1 MKYKIVTSVGNA
13 KANKSAA
20 MLRRFAIS
28 SGVVMLRN
36 VPRGAVI
43 CRADVGEEA
52 SPMQATHAGLA
63 SSPRIPCSLFHCHP
77 SVYSVSTMGQAYTP
91 GLKVTE
97 RMLLR
102 RRRML
107 PIRGQVLVR
116 MGDKVAARDVV
127 AQTLLPGPVTPVNVA
142 NLLSIPPG
150 DLPGAMLMGQGDK
163 IESGELLARS
173 KGMFGWFKKE
183 CPSPAAGVVEAISS
197 VTGQVMLRG
206 DPLPV
211 QLRAFLA
218 GTVVEV
224 IPEEGVSIEAEG
236 SFVQGIFGIGGEAF
250 GPIRMACRRPE
261 QGLVADL
268 ISAEMRGAVVV
279 GGGRVT
285 AEALDRARALGVSA
299 IVTGGIDDQDL
310 RDFLGYD
317 LGVAT
322 TGSES
327 AGLTLIIT
335 EGFGEIAMAGRT
347 HELLV
352 SRAGSDAAVTG
363 ATQIRAGVL
372 RPEILIPWEGTS
384 SASVS
389 SGPSAA
395 EDLNAHVLRPGISVR
410 IIRDPYFGIIGTAVA
425 LPSEPRV
432 LGSGSKARVLEVKL
446 PSGEQVFVP
455 RANVELIEE

>member
-1 MKYKIVTSVGNA
+1 MS
-13 KANKSAA
+13 
-20 MLRRFAIS
+20 
-28 SGVVMLRN
+28 
-36 VPRGAVI
+36 
-43 CRADVGEEA
+43 
-52 SPMQATHAGLA
+52 
-63 SSPRIPCSLFHCHP
+63 
-77 SVYSVSTMGQAYTP
+77 QAYTP

-102 RRRML
+102 RRRTL

-116 MGDKVAARDVV
+116 AGDMVAARDII
-127 AQTLLPGPVTPVNVA
+127 AQTDLPGPITPVNVA

-150 DLPGAMLMGQGDK
+150 DLPGAMLVEM
-163 IESGELLARS
+163 GELVSAHQPLARS
-173 KGMFGWFKKE
+173 KGIFGWLRKE
-183 CPSPAAGVVEAISS
+183 CPSPAAGTVESISG

-206 DPLPV
+206 QSLPV
-211 QLRAFLA
+211 QLAAFLS

-224 IPEEGVSIEAEG
+224 LPDEGAVIEAEG
-236 SFVQGIFGIGGEAF
+236 SFAQGIFGIGGEAY
-250 GPIRMACRRPE
+250 GPIRMACRGPD
-261 QGLVADL
+261 QNLTDDL
-268 ISAEMRGAVVV
+268 IAAGHRDAIVI

-285 AEALDRARALGVSA
+285 ADALSRAVAVGVSA

-322 TGSES
+322 TGSET

-335 EGFGEIAMAGRT
+335 QGFGEIAMAART
-347 HELLV
+347 FELFA
-352 SRAGSDAAVTG
+352 SRVGCDAAVNG

-372 RPEILIPWEGTS
+372 RPEVVIPWPHPAAAGSKQTAES
-384 SASVS
+384 RDDAS
-389 SGPSAA
+389 
-395 EDLNAHVLRPGISVR
+395 AHVLRIGVPVR

-446 PSGEQVFVP
+446 PSGEQVVVP
-455 RANVELIEE
+455 RANVELIEG

>member
-1 MKYKIVTSVGNA
+1 
-13 KANKSAA
+13 
-20 MLRRFAIS
+20 
-28 SGVVMLRN
+28 
-36 VPRGAVI
+36 
-43 CRADVGEEA
+43 
-52 SPMQATHAGLA
+52 
-63 SSPRIPCSLFHCHP
+63 
-77 SVYSVSTMGQAYTP
+77 
-91 GLKVTE
+91 
-97 RMLLR
+97 MLLR

-116 MGDKVAARDVV
+116 AGDNVAARDVI

-142 NLLSIPPG
+142 NLLSIPPA
-150 DLPGAMLMGQGDK
+150 DLPGAMLKGQG
-163 IESGELLARS
+163 ENVAAGELLARS
-173 KGMFGWFKKE
+173 KGMFGWFKKD
-183 CPSPAAGVVEAISS
+183 CPSPAAGIVEAISS

-211 QLRAFLA
+211 QLRAFLS
-218 GTVVEV
+218 GTIVEV
-224 IPEEGVSIEAEG
+224 LAEEGATIEAEG

-250 GPIRMACRRPE
+250 GPIHIACRNPE
-261 QGLVADL
+261 QVLAADF
-268 ISAEMRGAVVV
+268 ITGQMRGAVVV

-285 AEALDRARALGVSA
+285 AEALDRAKTVGVSA
-299 IVTGGIDDQDL
+299 IITGGIDDQDL

-322 TGSES
+322 TGSET

-372 RPEILIPWEGTS
+372 RPEILIPWEGKAATS
-384 SASVS
+384 ST
-389 SGPSAA
+389 GPSAA
-395 EDLNAHVLRPGISVR
+395 EDLNEHVLRPGISVR

-446 PSGEQVFVP
+446 PSGEQVCVP
-455 RANVELIEE
+455 RANVELIEG

>member
-1 MKYKIVTSVGNA
+1 
-13 KANKSAA
+13 
-20 MLRRFAIS
+20 
-28 SGVVMLRN
+28 
-36 VPRGAVI
+36 
-43 CRADVGEEA
+43 
-52 SPMQATHAGLA
+52 
-63 SSPRIPCSLFHCHP
+63 
-77 SVYSVSTMGQAYTP
+77 MGQAYTP
-91 GLKVTE
+91 GLKVTQ

-102 RRRML
+102 RRRVL
-107 PIRGQVLVR
+107 PIRGQVLVHA
-116 MGDKVAARDVV
+116 GDKVAAQDVI

-150 DLPGAMLMGQGDK
+150 DLPGAMLKKQGDK
-163 IESGELLARS
+163 VAAGELLARS

-224 IPEEGVSIEAEG
+224 IAEEGAAIEAEG

-250 GPIRMACRRPE
+250 GPIRVACRQPE
-261 QGLVADL
+261 QGLVPDL
-268 ISAEMRGAVVV
+268 ISNEMRGAVVI

-285 AEALDRARALGVSA
+285 AEALARAKSVGVSA

-322 TGSES
+322 TGSET
-327 AGLTLIIT
+327 AGLSLIIT
-335 EGFGEIAMAGRT
+335 EGFGEIAMAART
-347 HELLV
+347 YELLAA
-352 SRAGSDAAVTG
+352 RAGSDAAVTG

-372 RPEILIPWEGTS
+372 RPEVLIPWGGKSAEGTTELS
-384 SASVS
+384 KPDV
-389 SGPSAA
+389 
-395 EDLNAHVLRPGISVR
+395 LNAHVLRAGASVR

-425 LPSEPRV
+425 LPAEPRV